1 MSSLSLTAH
10 PPLAATKDDPADP
23 FLAALGPVA
32 RTLHRAATTQG
43 PSALAPRVHLL
54 RRPFAL
60 STHAAAALLVAAAH
74 TGCLASARSLAREL
88 DGVLPRGA
96 GLYWLALTLQRQG
109 RAASAAS
116 ALDRALGR
124 RDLDPAVRPWLQGLR
139 ARAMEPAPAVALDA
153 LRDAVRDRARARM
166 VLASL
171 SLGPWGPG
179 GASLARSPATVS
191 LVSLMGGAFAL
202 EHGLGGPTPAVL
214 ARLGAL
220 VTPPHGLADLP
231 RLVAY
236 LPLHATPWHL
246 GMNALVLAVFGRF
259 VESRRGWRRMLGV
272 FLGAW
277 RVPGWSAAA
286 QEASPGASMLGALLL
301 VAKAWA
307 FVAVVYAL
315 RARAAHVTAARWS
328 RMALRT
334 VLPTAVLCLGVTTT
348 LALGGQSL
356 GATVQDV
363 VARTASG
370 ATLALALL
378 GAATLL
384 VRRLRPARTLGYV
397 PQP

>member
-139 ARAMEPAPAVALDA
+139 ARAMEPAPAVGLDA

-191 LVSLMGGAFAL
+191 LVSLMGGVFAL

-272 FLGAW
+272 FLGAG
-277 RVPGWSAAA
+277 VLAGVSAWSVAG
-286 QEASPGASMLGALLL
+286 PDTLMVGASGAVLGLVGATLVALLGTDRLRATPEMRAGLAALGALLAAQCGSDLAGGLRVSAAAHLGGL
-301 VAKAWA
+301 VAGAALMAWA
-307 FVAVVYAL
+307 EYE
-315 RARAAHVTAARWS
+315 
-328 RMALRT
+328 
-334 VLPTAVLCLGVTTT
+334 
-348 LALGGQSL
+348 
-356 GATVQDV
+356 
-363 VARTASG
+363 SG
-370 ATLALALL
+370 
-378 GAATLL
+378 
-384 VRRLRPARTLGYV
+384 RR
-397 PQP
+397 